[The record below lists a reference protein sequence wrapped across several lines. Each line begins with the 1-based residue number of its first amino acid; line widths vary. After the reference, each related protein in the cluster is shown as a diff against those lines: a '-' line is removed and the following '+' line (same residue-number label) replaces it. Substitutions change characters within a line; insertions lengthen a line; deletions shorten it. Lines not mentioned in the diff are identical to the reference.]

1 MKAENGAPRQRATG
15 TETACRRTWHGLR
28 QRAVTMARHAAL
40 VLAREPVAGFVGVT
54 FIVTAAPV
62 LAYLLARPLAVRDQG
77 WLCQETG
84 AVLAAGALLFSAA
97 RLRWWER

>member
-1 MKAENGAPRQRATG
+1 MKAEDGAPRKRATG
-15 TETACRRTWHGLR
+15 TGTACRHAWHGLR
-28 QRAVTMARHAAL
+28 QRAVTVARHAAP
-40 VLAREPVAGFVGVT
+40 VLAREPVAGFVGAA

-62 LAYLLARPLAVRDQG
+62 LAYLLARPAAVPDHA

-97 RLRWWER
+97 RLRLWER